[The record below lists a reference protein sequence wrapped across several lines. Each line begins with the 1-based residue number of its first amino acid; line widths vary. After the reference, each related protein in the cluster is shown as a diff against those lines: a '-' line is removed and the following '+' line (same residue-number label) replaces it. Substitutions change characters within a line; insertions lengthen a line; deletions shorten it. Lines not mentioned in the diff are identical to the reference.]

1 MDFSGCKVLY
11 IEHDSSEHVQE
22 YLEAVWLLEEMGESP
37 VKISTISQRLKIA
50 APSAVQMLKKLEKA
64 GFIEYQ
70 PREGVLLTKNGND
83 IGERMVRN
91 GRLIEKLM
99 ASSLGIE
106 VDPKVACGIEHH
118 MTKEFADALCT
129 LLKHPRMCPHN
140 NPIPLGNCCKITV
153 QK

>member
-11 IEHDSSEHVQE
+11 IEHDSSEHIQE

-37 VKISTISQRLKIA
+37 VKISTISQRLNIA
-50 APSAVQMLKKLEKA
+50 APSAVQMLKKLEKS
-64 GFIEYQ
+64 GYIKYQ
-70 PREGVLLTKNGND
+70 PREGVLLTKTGNE
-83 IGERMVRN
+83 IGKRMVRN

-99 ASSLGIE
+99 SSSMGIE

-129 LLKHPRMCPHN
+129 LLGHPRLCPHN
-140 NPIPLGNCCKITV
+140 NPIPLGNCCKNG
-153 QK
+153 K